1 MEPISVK
8 ICCGMNCLVHG
19 GQELLD
25 LVENDTKISNNC
37 QIEGVECRETCGD
50 LGKQSPVVEINGKIY
65 PKMTPERLIDMLSK
79 MIDSTY
85 KK

>member
-1 MEPISVK
+1 MELISVK

-25 LVENDTKISNNC
+25 LVENDPKISRNC
-37 QIEGVECRETCGD
+37 EIEGVECRETCGD

-65 PKMTPERLIDMLSK
+65 AKMTAERLIDML
-79 MIDSTY
+79 Y
-85 KK
+85 KKIDGK

>member
-25 LVENDTKISNNC
+25 LVENDSKISNNC

-65 PKMTPERLIDMLSK
+65 AKMTAERLIDML
-79 MIDSTY
+79 Y
-85 KK
+85 KKIDGDQ

>member
-25 LVENDTKISNNC
+25 LVENDPKISRNC
-37 QIEGVECRETCGD
+37 EIEGVECRETCGD
-50 LGKQSPVVEINGKIY
+50 MGKQSPVVEINGKIY
-65 PKMTPERLIDMLSK
+65 PKMTAERLIDML
-79 MIDSTY
+79 Y
-85 KK
+85 KKIDGKQ

>member
-1 MEPISVK
+1 MELISVK

-25 LVENDTKISNNC
+25 LVENDPKISRNC
-37 QIEGVECRETCGD
+37 EIKGVECRETCGD

-65 PKMTPERLIDMLSK
+65 AKMTAERLIDML
-79 MIDSTY
+79 Y
-85 KK
+85 KKIDGK

>member
-25 LVENDTKISNNC
+25 LVENDLKISKNC
-37 QIEGVECRETCGD
+37 QIESVECRETLGD

-79 MIDSTY
+79 MIDGTN